1 MNIRPIMPT
10 KTINLNT
17 FSRKHTSIG
26 KTSVKQTSAIS
37 ILLAALMKSKID
49 SLKNSSQVKTT
60 PDNIR
65 EAALKLGSDIKKCAL
80 SEKKILKT
88 KR

>member
-1 MNIRPIMPT
+1 M
-10 KTINLNT
+10 NLNT
-17 FSRKHTSIG
+17 FSRKHTSTG

-49 SLKNSSQVKTT
+49 SLKSSSKAQTT
-60 PDNIR
+60 LDNIR
-65 EAALKLGSDIKKCAL
+65 EAALKLGSDIKKCVL